1 MNLFYDIYKTYS
13 YGMFICLGL
22 LFAVMIVMQIVIS
35 SAHKTRKRFEA
46 ERAEISATDGER
58 N

>member
-1 MNLFYDIYKTYS
+1 MNLFFDIYKTYS

-22 LFAVMIVMQIVIS
+22 LMCVMILMQVVIT

-46 ERAEISATDGER
+46 ERPEVSAAEGAQ

>member
-1 MNLFYDIYKTYS
+1 
-13 YGMFICLGL
+13 MFICLGL
-22 LFAVMIVMQIVIS
+22 LMCVMILMQIVIT

-46 ERAEISATDGER
+46 ERPEVSAEEGAQ